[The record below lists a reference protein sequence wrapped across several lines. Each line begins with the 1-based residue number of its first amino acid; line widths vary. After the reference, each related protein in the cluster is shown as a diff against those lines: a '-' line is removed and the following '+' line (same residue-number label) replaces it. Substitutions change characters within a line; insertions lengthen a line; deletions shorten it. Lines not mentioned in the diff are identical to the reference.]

1 MFGKGR
7 IRVDAQLWR
16 RATQHAQE
24 LGYASLN
31 DFVAH
36 LLEKHLQQTQ
46 EQAAKQ
52 RVLEKMKGLGYL
64 Q

>member
-7 IRVDAQLWR
+7 IRIDAQLWR
-16 RATQHAQE
+16 QASQRAQE
-24 LGYASLN
+24 LGYASLD
-31 DFVAH
+31 DFVTH
-36 LLEKHLQQTQ
+36 LLEKHLRQIDD
-46 EQAAKQ
+46 QAAKQ